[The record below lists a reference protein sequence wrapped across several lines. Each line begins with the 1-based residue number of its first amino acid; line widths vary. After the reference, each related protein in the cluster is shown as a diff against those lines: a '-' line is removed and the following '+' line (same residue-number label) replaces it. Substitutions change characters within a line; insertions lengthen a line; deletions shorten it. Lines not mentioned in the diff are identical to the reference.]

1 MMFIFFEDFA
11 TDPNQY
17 IDKICKTL
25 STERSDNFEAIMQ
38 KLSIPRNLEKNNFIS
53 IDELLEEYK
62 QHFSENIICA
72 LRELDSSFS
81 SFHKQMG

>member
-1 MMFIFFEDFA
+1 
-11 TDPNQY
+11 
-17 IDKICKTL
+17 
-25 STERSDNFEAIMQ
+25 MQ

-62 QHFSENIICA
+62 QYFSENIICA